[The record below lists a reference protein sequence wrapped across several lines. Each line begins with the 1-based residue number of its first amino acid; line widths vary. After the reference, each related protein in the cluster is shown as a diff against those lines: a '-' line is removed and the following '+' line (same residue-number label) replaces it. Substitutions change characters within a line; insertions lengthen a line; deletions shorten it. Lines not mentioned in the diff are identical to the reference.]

1 MDQQRDGN
9 DQSVHGSQQ
18 KGKISSPIILLI
30 LIVLGLISAYI
41 SYNFRQRGIKLA
53 KLEYERDK
61 HKKDLDA
68 KAHDAV
74 LAAIDAEKKVLEI
87 EGIEVDG
94 KIKEVDEKINKIA
107 KERDSIKKISEDTDA
122 LLGNIR
128 RFINS

>member
-53 KLEYERDK
+53 KLEYEPKELVKFFLPKEDKNIPIPKTGIVPEFDSSFITEIKIPFGKRD
-61 HKKDLDA
+61 
-68 KAHDAV
+68 
-74 LAAIDAEKKVLEI
+74 II
-87 EGIEVDG
+87 IP
-94 KIKEVDEKINKIA
+94 
-107 KERDSIKKISEDTDA
+107 
-122 LLGNIR
+122 LLKSKGFNVVG
-128 RFINS
+128 